1 MNDTPLSQTDQNPNP
16 NPNPAPITSTPDP
29 AQAPTEPPKKDNS
42 TLKVVLIIIGIL
54 AVIVLAPGV
63 FASMMFIKT
72 AMEPVPTYSP
82 LTEPDSSKALDSS
95 DSSDSSDSTPK
106 KSALLKKLEQEGFV
120 TEKDDNHPTKCQ
132 VVKDGDSTYT
142 VYGKTAGDCARV
154 GTIVSGS

>member
-1 MNDTPLSQTDQNPNP
+1 MNDTPLNQTDQNI

-42 TLKVVLIIIGIL
+42 TLKVVLIVIGIL
-54 AVIVLAPGV
+54 AVIVLAPVV
-63 FASMMFIKT
+63 FAIMMFIKT

-82 LTEPDSSKALDSS
+82 LTEPDSSKAL

-142 VYGKTAGDCARV
+142 VYGKTTGDCARV

>member
-1 MNDTPLSQTDQNPNP
+1 MNDTPLNQTNQNP

-42 TLKVVLIIIGIL
+42 TLKVVLTVIGIL
-54 AVIVLAPGV
+54 AVIVLAPVV
-63 FASMMFIKT
+63 FAIMMFIKT

-95 DSSDSSDSTPK
+95 DSSDSTPK

-120 TEKDDNHPTKCQ
+120 TEKDDNHPAKCQ
-132 VVKDGDSTYT
+132 VVKDGDNTYT

>member
-1 MNDTPLSQTDQNPNP
+1 MNDTSLNQTNQNPNP
-16 NPNPAPITSTPDP
+16 TSTPITSTPDP
-29 AQAPTEPPKKDNS
+29 AQTPTEPPKKDNS
-42 TLKVVLIIIGIL
+42 TLKVVLIVIGIL
-54 AVIVLAPGV
+54 AVIVLAPV
-63 FASMMFIKT
+63 IFAIMMFIKT

-95 DSSDSSDSTPK
+95 DSSDSTPK

-120 TEKDDNHPTKCQ
+120 TEKDDNHPAKCQ